1 MFDIAK
7 ERPEDQAAI
16 ERLLD
21 AAFGGSR
28 YAKSSYRYRDGVAP
42 VPELRLVAR
51 ERHKPGGYGV
61 IGTLRF
67 WPVAIGPAGDP
78 ALLLGPLAVAADWR
92 RMGVGAA
99 LMVQGLDMAAWA
111 RHRIAVLVGDL
122 AYYAR
127 FGFRP
132 AAEFGIGIA
141 EERPERVLARG
152 LASGAFAGVGGLVQP
167 WRSVRRG
174 CRAGRAVA
182 A

>member
-1 MFDIAK
+1 MFDIIQ

-16 ERLLD
+16 EHLLD
-21 AAFGGSR
+21 AAFGGGRQS
-28 YAKSSYRYRDGVAP
+28 KSSYRYRDGVAP

-51 ERHKPGGYGV
+51 ERHKPGGCGV

-67 WPVAIGPAGDP
+67 WPVAVGPAGDP

-99 LMVQGLDMAAWA
+99 LTVRGLDMAARR
-111 RHRIAVLVGDL
+111 RHRIVVLVGDRS
-122 AYYAR
+122 YYAR

-132 AAEFGIGIA
+132 AAEFGIAIPD
-141 EERPERVLARG
+141 EMPERVLALG
-152 LASGAFAGVGGLVQP
+152 LVPGAFAGVGGPVRP
-167 WRSVRRG
+167 WRSVRRAV
-174 CRAGRAVA
+174 RVGRAIA

>member
-28 YAKSSYRYRDGVAP
+28 HSKSSYRFRHGVAP
-42 VPELRLVAR
+42 VPELKLVAR

-67 WPVAIGPAGDP
+67 WPVTIGAAGDP

-99 LMVQGLDMAAWA
+99 LMAEGLALAALA
-111 RHRIAVLVGDL
+111 RHRIVVLVGDL
-122 AYYAR
+122 PYYAR

-132 AAEFGIGIA
+132 AAEFGIAIEDEQA
-141 EERPERVLARG
+141 ARVLARG
-152 LASGAFAGVGGLVQP
+152 LVPGAFAGVGGPVVP
-167 WRSVRRG
+167 WRSVRRRG
-174 CRAGRAVA
+174 SVGRAVA